1 MMSTDLIGSQTYK
14 LFNII
19 GPKNGMD
26 GWYDILFQK
35 KLVGK
40 IHLETIFVPNHP
52 EKGKDGGQ
60 PQGQPAA
67 AQLAAMQM

>member
-1 MMSTDLIGSQTYK
+1 MMSTDLIGAQTYK

-26 GWYDILFQK
+26 GWYDILYEK

-40 IHLETIFVPNHP
+40 IHLETIFVPNNAP
-52 EKGKDGGQ
+52 KAGADGK
-60 PQGQPAA
+60 P
-67 AQLAAMQM
+67 